1 MLNYRS
7 RRKKELFTT
16 FLNLFP
22 FVPLLR
28 LVKAASSRIIQEQ
41 LNRKADIP
49 TQPMV
54 CECEGLQET
63 VAFLKQQLS
72 DALES
77 QKVRSKAS
85 YSQQFAEI
93 IGLQV
98 DKEVA
103 APKEISS
110 DLLIKT
116 QVTEIEELKH
126 KVLVL
131 TESKYQLELRN
142 HKLAE
147 ESSYAKGLASAAA
160 VELKELSEEVAKLMN
175 HNERLMAE
183 LAAAKNPPTQR
194 RTSTLRNGRRE
205 SLTKRRDQVGSSS
218 YLKRELAMS
227 KERELSY
234 EAAFL
239 EKDQCEAELQR
250 KPPVVSFRLGLNPW
264 LLDDPSRLNKLMN
277 RLCNPSK
284 TYKVAAFAYAE
295 KFAS

>member
-1 MLNYRS
+1 
-7 RRKKELFTT
+7 FQ
-16 FLNLFP
+16 
-22 FVPLLR
+22 
-28 LVKAASSRIIQEQ
+28 VKAADNRIIQEQ
-41 LNRKADIP
+41 LNRKI
-49 TQPMV
+49 

-63 VAFLKQQLS
+63 VASLKQQLS

-77 QKVRSKAS
+77 QNVCSKAS
-85 YSQQFAEI
+85 YSQQFVEMNR
-93 IGLQV
+93 LQM

-126 KVLVL
+126 KVVGL
-131 TESKYQLELRN
+131 TESKDQLELQN

-205 SLTKRRDQVGSSS
+205 SLTKRHDHVGSSS

-250 KPPVVSFRLGLNPW
+250 KVEE
-264 LLDDPSRLNKLMN
+264 
-277 RLCNPSK
+277 SK
-284 TYKVAAFAYAE
+284 QREAYLENELA
-295 KFAS
+295 